1 MEKKR
6 IAFVVIRYG
15 EEINGGV
22 EYHCRM
28 LAERLAD
35 DYIVEVLTTCVCN
48 TTTGENELPE
58 GGDFSN
64 GVLVRRFKAAPVERN
79 HHEQYLKAEKS
90 ARKLRRLLYRWKLL
104 RYIANIH
111 PIWSYKYEDELKA
124 FQSYPFYSTD
134 MNCYIKDHKDNYAAF
149 IPLNLAEPT
158 TYFSSMEVPEKT
170 ILIPTLHNQNVFFK
184 ALQTRIMTNVS
195 YIGFNTEAEQKLA
208 ERIFGKKMSSH
219 GIISV
224 GVESVQAASWEMVQE
239 KYRLPEK
246 YLLYMGRITA
256 SKTGDVFRY
265 FKSYKERFS
274 ESSLQLVLMG
284 GGGTL
289 EQKCNYPDAIYT
301 GFVSEEEKM
310 AILQHAC
317 VVVNPSK
324 YESLSL
330 MLLEAMSQGIPVLVN
345 GLCDVLKEHCI
356 KSNGAALYY
365 TDERGF
371 VLNLHKLETSETIRR
386 EIGQKAIKYV
396 RQNYDWTVILD
407 RLKKAIENV
416 AKINRNKK
424 DK

>member
-22 EYHCRM
+22 ECHCRM
-28 LAERLAD
+28 LAERLIN

-48 TTTGENELPE
+48 TNTGENEMPE
-58 GGDFSN
+58 GEDFCN
-64 GVLVRRFKAAPVERN
+64 GVLVRRFRTAPVERN
-79 HHEQYLKAEKS
+79 NHERHLKAEKS
-90 ARKLRRLLYRWKLL
+90 ARKLRRLLYRWRLL

-111 PIWSYKYEDELKA
+111 PIWSYKYEDELRA
-124 FQSYPFYSTD
+124 FQSYPFYSPD
-134 MNCYIKDHKDNYAAF
+134 MNRYIKDNKDAYIAF

-158 TYFSSMEVPEKT
+158 TYFTSIEVQEKT
-170 ILIPTLHNQNVFFK
+170 ILIPTLHDQNVFFK
-184 ALQTRIMTNVS
+184 ALQTRVMTNVA

-224 GVESVQAASWEMVQE
+224 GIEKVEPASWEIVQE
-239 KYRLPEK
+239 KFRLPEK

-256 SKTGDVFRY
+256 SKTGDIFHY
-265 FKSYKERFS
+265 FKSYKEQFP

-284 GGGTL
+284 GGDKV
-289 EQKCNYPDAIYT
+289 EQKRNNPDTIYT
-301 GFVSEEEKM
+301 GFVSEEVKT

-317 VVVNPSK
+317 IVVNPSK

-330 MLLEAMSQGIPVLVN
+330 MLLEAMNQGIPVLVN

-365 TDERGF
+365 TNEKDF
-371 VLNLHKLETSETIRR
+371 VLNLHKLEVSEGVRK

-396 RQNYDWTVILD
+396 QRNYDWTVILE
-407 RLKKAIENV
+407 RLKTVIETIV
-416 AKINRNKK
+416 KTK
-424 DK
+424 